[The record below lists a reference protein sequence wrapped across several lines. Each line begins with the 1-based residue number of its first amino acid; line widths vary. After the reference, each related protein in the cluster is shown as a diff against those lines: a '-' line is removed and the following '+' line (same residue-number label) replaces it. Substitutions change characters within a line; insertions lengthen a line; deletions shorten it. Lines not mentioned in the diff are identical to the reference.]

1 MLPKIRHKARKNIIK
16 TEICRDKGMADT
28 LLEAESLQISRIYG
42 TRAIGSLCLYAGH
55 ASRPEN
61 CVALC

>member
-42 TRAIGSLCLYAGH
+42 TRAIGSLCL
-55 ASRPEN
+55 
-61 CVALC
+61 